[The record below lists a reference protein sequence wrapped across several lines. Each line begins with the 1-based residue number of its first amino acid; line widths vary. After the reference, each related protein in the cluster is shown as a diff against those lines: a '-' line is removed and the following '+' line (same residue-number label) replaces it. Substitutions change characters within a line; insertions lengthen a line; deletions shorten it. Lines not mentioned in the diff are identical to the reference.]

1 LTVGKLLL
9 IVNIGLFYIDKAKG
23 GGRSWRLGD
32 PVGMTAEKLK
42 QLSLDYNLPLHPSAQ
57 HRVI

>member
-23 GGRSWRLGD
+23 GGRQQV
-32 PVGMTAEKLK
+32 VGR
-42 QLSLDYNLPLHPSAQ
+42 HFIAQ
-57 HRVI
+57 E